1 MMAAKHILLCIAL
14 LPMWAL
20 PPAHEATAYQVNKC
34 HCIKRGK
41 PIIKVSTLILIDNN
55 STDATPT
62 MLQLTQLD
70 VLEIGVSIRIM
81 DRIGSDYDTLG
92 THLLN
97 DEDGGIMRTIEHDK
111 NKVTGKILN
120 EVFHRWIKGQG
131 QKNGKKTNTW
141 EMLVK
146 YLKHVKLMALADE
159 IEAVLQFCTEKT
171 MHLNDEEC
179 AHEYGERM
187 HEALIETKSLQYLI
201 SMLAA
206 VIIGAAIF
214 HCRRKL
220 NTIACHQLINWKWA
234 WGQGQALAI

>member
-1 MMAAKHILLCIAL
+1 MAAKHILLCIAL

-41 PIIKVSTLILIDNN
+41 PIILKVSTLILIDNN
-55 STDATPT
+55 SIDATPT
-62 MLQLTQLD
+62 MLQLTRLD

-81 DRIGSDYDTLG
+81 DRIGGDYHTLG

-97 DEDGGIMRTIEHDK
+97 DEDGGIMRTIEHDYK
-111 NKVTGKILN
+111 FAEKIID
-120 EVFHRWIKGQG
+120 EMFHRWIKGHG

-179 AHEYGERM
+179 AHEYGERI
-187 HEALIETKSLQYLI
+187 HEALMETKSLYLT

-206 VIIGAAIF
+206 IIIGAAIF
-214 HCRRKL
+214 RCRRKL
-220 NTIACHQLINWKWA
+220 KPIACHQHINWKWA
-234 WGQGQALAI
+234 RRQGQALAI